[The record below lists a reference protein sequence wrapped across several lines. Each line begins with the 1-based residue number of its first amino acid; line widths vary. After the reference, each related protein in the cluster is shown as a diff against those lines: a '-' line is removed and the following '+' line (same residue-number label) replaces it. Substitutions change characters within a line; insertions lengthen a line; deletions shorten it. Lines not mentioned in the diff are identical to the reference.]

1 MINIIVSII
10 AFFGGVFMS
19 IGLMLDSISHSIG
32 KHINYDIHHNS
43 KKENNRKTAKTTRK
57 ISKQ

>member
-19 IGLMLDSISHSIG
+19 IGLMLDSISHRIG
-32 KHINYDIHHNS
+32 KHINDDIHHNS
-43 KKENNRKTAKTTRK
+43 KKKKTIGR
-57 ISKQ
+57 

>member
-19 IGLMLDSISHSIG
+19 IGLLLDSISKNIG
-32 KHINYDIHHNS
+32 KHMTDDIHHNS
-43 KKENNRKTAKTTRK
+43 KKEKNER
-57 ISKQ
+57 